1 MATEITM
8 PKLGLT
14 MKVGRVG
21 KWLKK
26 EGDPVRKGEAIAEV
40 LTDKITNV
48 LEAAAEGVLLRIAAP
63 VGAQLPVG
71 GLMGYIGAA
80 GESLPGAPGAAGAA
94 PAVQA
99 AQPAAAAAAPVT
111 GAAPGSGEKR
121 PRATPVAR
129 KLAEQHGIDLSRL
142 AGTGPNGSIVR
153 EDVEKAL
160 AQGLPLEVPSAP
172 AEPEAIEVMP
182 YAGIRQVIG
191 ENMLRSWL
199 EIPKVDHHASV
210 DMTELLA
217 ARRAINEGLPE
228 SGRVTVTDLLVLLT
242 ARALEMKRIFNALM
256 EPDGIKIH
264 RNVHMGIAIALE
276 DGLVVPVVRDANK
289 KRLREI
295 SAEIR
300 DLAARARENRLT
312 ESDFAGGTFTLT
324 NLGGYR
330 STEHFTP
337 VINPPQAAIL
347 GIGRTRDVPVAVDG
361 EVRIRPMMA
370 LSLSHDHRIVDG
382 APAAEFL
389 GILMR
394 MIEAPSRALY

>member
-14 MKVGRVG
+14 MKVGRIG

-26 EGDPVRKGEAIAEV
+26 EGDPVKKGEAIAEV
-40 LTDKITNV
+40 LTDKIANV
-48 LEAAAEGVLLRIAAP
+48 LEAAAEGVLLKIAAP
-63 VGAQLPVG
+63 VGTQLPVG

-80 GESLPGAPGAAGAA
+80 GETVPDAAGAA
-94 PAVQA
+94 PAIEA
-99 AQPAAAAAAPVT
+99 TSPATAAAAPKP
-111 GAAPGSGEKR
+111 APGAGGKK

-153 EDVEKAL
+153 EDVERAL
-160 AQGLPLEVPSAP
+160 AQGLPEETSPAP
-172 AEPEAIEVMP
+172 GEPDAFEVMP

-217 ARRAINEGLPE
+217 ARRAINEDLPE
-228 SGRVTVTDLLVLLT
+228 SEKVTVTDLLVMLT

-256 EPDGIKIH
+256 EPDGIKIYRH
-264 RNVHMGIAIALE
+264 VHMGIAIALE
-276 DGLVVPVVRDANK
+276 NGLVVPVVRNANK

-295 SAEIR
+295 SAEIK

-312 ESDFAGGTFTLT
+312 EADFTGGTFTLT

-337 VINPPQAAIL
+337 IINPPQAAIL
-347 GIGRTRDVPVAVDG
+347 GVGRTRDVPVAVDG

>member
-14 MKVGRVG
+14 MKVGRIG

-40 LTDKITNV
+40 LTDKIANV
-48 LEAAAEGVLLRIAAP
+48 LEATAEGVLLRITAP
-63 VGAQLPVG
+63 VGTQLPVG

-80 GESLPGAPGAAGAA
+80 GESVPDAAGAA
-94 PAVQA
+94 PAFEA
-99 AQPAAAAAAPVT
+99 AQPAAAAAVSKS
-111 GAAPGSGEKR
+111 APGAGGKK

-129 KLAEQHGIDLSRL
+129 KLAEQHGLDLSRL

-153 EDVEKAL
+153 EDVERAL
-160 AQGLPLEVPSAP
+160 AQGLPQETSPAP
-172 AEPEAIEVMP
+172 GEPDAFEIMP

-210 DMTELLA
+210 NMTELLA
-217 ARRAINEGLPE
+217 ARRSINENLPE
-228 SGRVTVTDLLVLLT
+228 SEKVTVTDLLVMLT
-242 ARALEMKRIFNALM
+242 ARALETKRIFNALM
-256 EPDGIKIH
+256 EPDGIKIY

-276 DGLVVPVVRDANK
+276 NGLVVPVVRDANK

-295 SAEIR
+295 SAEIK

-312 ESDFAGGTFTLT
+312 ETDFTGATFTLT

-337 VINPPQAAIL
+337 IINPPQAAIL
-347 GIGRTRDVPVAVDG
+347 GVGRTKDVPVAVDG

-394 MIEAPSRALY
+394 MIEMPSRALY

>member
-14 MKVGRVG
+14 MKVGRIG

-26 EGDPVRKGEAIAEV
+26 EGDPVKKGEAIAEV
-40 LTDKITNV
+40 LTDKIANV
-48 LEAAAEGVLLRIAAP
+48 LEAAAEGVLLKIAAP
-63 VGAQLPVG
+63 VGTQLPVG

-80 GESLPGAPGAAGAA
+80 GETVPDAAGAV
-94 PAVQA
+94 PAIETTS
-99 AQPAAAAAAPVT
+99 PATAAAAPKP
-111 GAAPGSGEKR
+111 APGAGGKK

-153 EDVEKAL
+153 EDVERAL
-160 AQGLPLEVPSAP
+160 AQGLPEETSPAP
-172 AEPEAIEVMP
+172 GEPDAFEVMP

-217 ARRAINEGLPE
+217 ARRAINEDLPE
-228 SGRVTVTDLLVLLT
+228 SERVSVTDLLVMLT

-256 EPDGIKIH
+256 EPDGIKIYRH
-264 RNVHMGIAIALE
+264 VHMGIAIALE
-276 DGLVVPVVRDANK
+276 NGLVVPVVRNANK

-295 SAEIR
+295 SAEIK

-312 ESDFAGGTFTLT
+312 EADFTGGTFTLT

-337 VINPPQAAIL
+337 IINPPQAAIL
-347 GIGRTRDVPVAVDG
+347 GVGRTRDVPVAVDG

>member
-14 MKVGRVG
+14 MKVGRIG

-40 LTDKITNV
+40 LTDKIANV
-48 LEAAAEGVLLRIAAP
+48 LEAAAEGVLLRITAP
-63 VGAQLPVG
+63 VGTQLPVG

-80 GESLPGAPGAAGAA
+80 GESVPDAAGAA
-94 PAVQA
+94 PPLEAT
-99 AQPAAAAAAPVT
+99 QPAAAAAVSKS
-111 GAAPGSGEKR
+111 APGAGGKK

-142 AGTGPNGSIVR
+142 VGTGPNGSIVR
-153 EDVEKAL
+153 EDVEKFL
-160 AQGLPLEVPSAP
+160 AQGLPQETSPAP
-172 AEPEAIEVMP
+172 GEPDAFEIMP

-210 DMTELLA
+210 NMTELLA
-217 ARRAINEGLPE
+217 ARRAINENLPE
-228 SGRVTVTDLLVLLT
+228 SEKVTVTDLLVMLT
-242 ARALEMKRIFNALM
+242 ARALETKRIFNALM
-256 EPDGIKIH
+256 EPDGIKIY

-276 DGLVVPVVRDANK
+276 NGLVVPVVRDANK

-295 SAEIR
+295 SAEIK
-300 DLAARARENRLT
+300 DLATRARENRLT
-312 ESDFAGGTFTLT
+312 ETDFTGATFTLT

-337 VINPPQAAIL
+337 IINPPQAAIL
-347 GIGRTRDVPVAVDG
+347 GVGRTKDVPVAVDG

>member
-14 MKVGRVG
+14 MKVGRIG

-26 EGDPVRKGEAIAEV
+26 EGDPVKKGEAIAEV
-40 LTDKITNV
+40 LTDKIANV
-48 LEAAAEGVLLRIAAP
+48 LEAAAEGILLKIAAP

-71 GLMGYIGAA
+71 GLMGYIGAV
-80 GESLPGAPGAAGAA
+80 GENVPDAAGAA
-94 PAVQA
+94 PAIET
-99 AQPAAAAAAPVT
+99 AQPAATAAAPKP
-111 GAAPGSGEKR
+111 APSSGGKK

-129 KLAEQHGIDLSRL
+129 KLAEQHGVDLSRL
-142 AGTGPNGSIVR
+142 AGTGPNGSSVR
-153 EDVEKAL
+153 EDVEKFL
-160 AQGLPLEVPSAP
+160 AQGLPQETPPP
-172 AEPEAIEVMP
+172 AQPEAFEVMP

-217 ARRAINEGLPE
+217 ARRAINENLQE
-228 SGRVTVTDLLVLLT
+228 SERVSVTDLLVMLT
-242 ARALEMKRIFNALM
+242 ARALEMKTIFNALM
-256 EPDGIKIH
+256 EPDGIKIY
-264 RNVHMGIAIALE
+264 RNVHMGVAIALE
-276 DGLVVPVVRDANK
+276 NGLVVPVVRDANK

-295 SAEIR
+295 SAEIK

-312 ESDFAGGTFTLT
+312 EMDFIGGTFTLT

-337 VINPPQAAIL
+337 IINPPQAAIL
-347 GIGRTRDVPVAVDG
+347 GVGRTKDVPVAVDG
-361 EVRIRPMMA
+361 EVRIRPIMA

-394 MIEAPSRALY
+394 MIEMPSRVLY

>member
-14 MKVGRVG
+14 MKVGRIG

-26 EGDPVRKGEAIAEV
+26 EGDPVKKGEAIAEV
-40 LTDKITNV
+40 LTDKIANV
-48 LEAAAEGVLLRIAAP
+48 LEAAAEGVLLKIAAP
-63 VGAQLPVG
+63 VGTQLPVG

-80 GESLPGAPGAAGAA
+80 GETVPDAAGAA
-94 PAVQA
+94 PAIEA
-99 AQPAAAAAAPVT
+99 TSPATAAAAPKP
-111 GAAPGSGEKR
+111 APGAGGKK

-153 EDVEKAL
+153 EDVERAL
-160 AQGLPLEVPSAP
+160 AQGLPEETSPAP
-172 AEPEAIEVMP
+172 GEPDAFEVMP

-217 ARRAINEGLPE
+217 ARRAINEDLPE
-228 SGRVTVTDLLVLLT
+228 NERVSVTDLLVMLT

-256 EPDGIKIH
+256 EPDGIKIYRH
-264 RNVHMGIAIALE
+264 VHMGIAIALE
-276 DGLVVPVVRDANK
+276 NGLVVPVVRDANK

-295 SAEIR
+295 SAEIK

-312 ESDFAGGTFTLT
+312 EADFTGGTFTLT

-337 VINPPQAAIL
+337 IINPPQAAIL
-347 GIGRTRDVPVAVDG
+347 GVGRTRDVPVAVDG

>member
-14 MKVGRVG
+14 MKVGRIG

-26 EGDPVRKGEAIAEV
+26 EGDPVKKGEAIAEV
-40 LTDKITNV
+40 LTDKIANV
-48 LEAAAEGVLLRIAAP
+48 LEAAAEGVLLKIAAP
-63 VGAQLPVG
+63 VGTQLPVG

-80 GESLPGAPGAAGAA
+80 GETVPDAAGAA
-94 PAVQA
+94 PAIEA
-99 AQPAAAAAAPVT
+99 TSPATAAAAPKP
-111 GAAPGSGEKR
+111 APGAGGKK

-153 EDVEKAL
+153 EDVERAL
-160 AQGLPLEVPSAP
+160 AQGLPEETSPAP
-172 AEPEAIEVMP
+172 GEPDAFEVMP

-217 ARRAINEGLPE
+217 ARRAINEDLPE
-228 SGRVTVTDLLVLLT
+228 SERVSVTDLLVMLT

-256 EPDGIKIH
+256 EPDGIKIYRH
-264 RNVHMGIAIALE
+264 VHMGIAIALE
-276 DGLVVPVVRDANK
+276 NGLVVPVVRNANK

-295 SAEIR
+295 SAEIK

-312 ESDFAGGTFTLT
+312 EADFTGGTFTLT

-337 VINPPQAAIL
+337 IINPPQAAIL
-347 GIGRTRDVPVAVDG
+347 GVGRTRDVPVAVDG

>member
-14 MKVGRVG
+14 MKVGRIG

-26 EGDPVRKGEAIAEV
+26 EGDLVKKGEAIAEV

-48 LEAAAEGVLLRIAAP
+48 LEAAVEGVLLRIAAP
-63 VGAQLPVG
+63 VGTQLPVG
-71 GLMGYIGAA
+71 GVMGYIGAA
-80 GESLPGAPGAAGAA
+80 GESVPDAVGPA
-94 PAVQA
+94 PAAEA
-99 AQPAAAAAAPVT
+99 AKPAAPVS
-111 GAAPGSGEKR
+111 APGPVPGSSEKR

-129 KLAEQHGIDLSRL
+129 KLAEQHGVDLSRL
-142 AGTGPNGSIVR
+142 VGTGPNGSIVR

-160 AQGLPLEVPSAP
+160 VQGIPAPSAP
-172 AEPEAIEVMP
+172 AEPEVLEVMP
-182 YAGIRQVIG
+182 YAGLRQVIG
-191 ENMLRSWL
+191 ENMLKSWL
-199 EIPKVDHHASV
+199 EVPKVDHHASV

-228 SGRVTVTDLLVLLT
+228 GERVSVTDLLVLLV
-242 ARALEMKRIFNALM
+242 ARALEKKRIFNSLM
-256 EPDGIKIH
+256 EPDGIKIY

-276 DGLVVPVVRDANK
+276 NALVVPVVRDANK

-312 ESDFAGGTFTLT
+312 ETDFIGGTFTLT

-337 VINPPQAAIL
+337 IINPPQAAIL
-347 GIGRTRDVPVAVDG
+347 GIGRTRDMPAAVDG

-394 MIEAPSRALY
+394 MIEAPYRALY

>member
-14 MKVGRVG
+14 MKVGRIG

-26 EGDPVRKGEAIAEV
+26 EGDPVKKGEAIAEV
-40 LTDKITNV
+40 LTDKIANV
-48 LEAAAEGVLLRIAAP
+48 LEAAAEGILLKIAAP

-71 GLMGYIGAA
+71 GLMGYIGAV
-80 GESLPGAPGAAGAA
+80 GENV
-94 PAVQA
+94 PAT
-99 AQPAAAAAAPVT
+99 AAAPNP
-111 GAAPGSGEKR
+111 APSSGGKK

-129 KLAEQHGIDLSRL
+129 KLAEQHGVDLSRL

-153 EDVEKAL
+153 EDVEKFL
-160 AQGLPLEVPSAP
+160 AQGLPQETPPP
-172 AEPEAIEVMP
+172 AQPEAFEVMP

-217 ARRAINEGLPE
+217 ARRAINENLPE
-228 SGRVTVTDLLVLLT
+228 SERVSVTDLLVMLT
-242 ARALEMKRIFNALM
+242 ARALEMKTIFNALM
-256 EPDGIKIH
+256 EPDGIKIY
-264 RNVHMGIAIALE
+264 RNVHMGVAIALE
-276 DGLVVPVVRDANK
+276 NGLVVPVVRDANK

-295 SAEIR
+295 SAEIK

-312 ESDFAGGTFTLT
+312 ETDFIGGTFTLT

-337 VINPPQAAIL
+337 IINPPQAAIL
-347 GIGRTRDVPVAVDG
+347 GVGRTKDVPVAVDG
-361 EVRIRPMMA
+361 EVRIRPIMA

-394 MIEAPSRALY
+394 MIEMPSRALY

>member
-14 MKVGRVG
+14 MKVGRIG

-40 LTDKITNV
+40 LTDKIANV
-48 LEAAAEGVLLRIAAP
+48 LEATAEGVLLRITAP
-63 VGAQLPVG
+63 VGTQLPVG

-80 GESLPGAPGAAGAA
+80 GESVPDVAGAA
-94 PAVQA
+94 PALEA
-99 AQPAAAAAAPVT
+99 AQPAAAAAVSKS
-111 GAAPGSGEKR
+111 APGAGGKK

-129 KLAEQHGIDLSRL
+129 KLAEQHGLDLSRL

-153 EDVEKAL
+153 EDVERAL
-160 AQGLPLEVPSAP
+160 AQGLPQETSPAP
-172 AEPEAIEVMP
+172 GEPDAFEIMP

-210 DMTELLA
+210 NMTELLA
-217 ARRAINEGLPE
+217 ARRSINENLPE
-228 SGRVTVTDLLVLLT
+228 SEKVTVTDLLVMLT
-242 ARALEMKRIFNALM
+242 ARALETKRIFNALM
-256 EPDGIKIH
+256 EPDGIKIY

-276 DGLVVPVVRDANK
+276 NGLVVPVVRDANK

-295 SAEIR
+295 SAEIK

-312 ESDFAGGTFTLT
+312 ETDFTGATFTLT

-337 VINPPQAAIL
+337 IINPPQAAIL
-347 GIGRTRDVPVAVDG
+347 GVGRTKDVPVAVDG

-394 MIEAPSRALY
+394 MIEMPSRALY

>member
-14 MKVGRVG
+14 MKVGRIG

-40 LTDKITNV
+40 LTDKIANV
-48 LEAAAEGVLLRIAAP
+48 LEAAAEGVLLRITAP
-63 VGAQLPVG
+63 VGTQLPVG

-80 GESLPGAPGAAGAA
+80 GESVPDAAGAVPPLEA
-94 PAVQA
+94 T
-99 AQPAAAAAAPVT
+99 QPAAATAVSKS
-111 GAAPGSGEKR
+111 APGAGGKK

-142 AGTGPNGSIVR
+142 VGTGPNGSIVR
-153 EDVEKAL
+153 EDVEKFL
-160 AQGLPLEVPSAP
+160 AQGLPQETSPAP
-172 AEPEAIEVMP
+172 GEPDAFEIMP

-210 DMTELLA
+210 NMTELLA
-217 ARRAINEGLPE
+217 ARRAINEILPE
-228 SGRVTVTDLLVLLT
+228 SEKVTVTDLLVMLT
-242 ARALEMKRIFNALM
+242 ARALETKRIFNALM
-256 EPDGIKIH
+256 EPDGIKIY

-276 DGLVVPVVRDANK
+276 NGLVVPVVRDANK

-295 SAEIR
+295 SAEIK
-300 DLAARARENRLT
+300 DLATRARENRLT
-312 ESDFAGGTFTLT
+312 ETDFTGATFTLT

-337 VINPPQAAIL
+337 IINPPQAAIL
-347 GIGRTRDVPVAVDG
+347 GVGRTKDVPVAVDG

>member
-1 MATEITM
+1 M
-8 PKLGLT
+8 
-14 MKVGRVG
+14 
-21 KWLKK
+21 
-26 EGDPVRKGEAIAEV
+26 
-40 LTDKITNV
+40 
-48 LEAAAEGVLLRIAAP
+48 
-63 VGAQLPVG
+63 
-71 GLMGYIGAA
+71 
-80 GESLPGAPGAAGAA
+80 
-94 PAVQA
+94 
-99 AQPAAAAAAPVT
+99 
-111 GAAPGSGEKR
+111 
-121 PRATPVAR
+121 
-129 KLAEQHGIDLSRL
+129 
-142 AGTGPNGSIVR
+142 R

-160 AQGLPLEVPSAP
+160 AQGIPAPSAP
-172 AEPEAIEVMP
+172 AEPEVLEVMP
-182 YAGIRQVIG
+182 YAGLRQVIG

-199 EIPKVDHHASV
+199 EVPKVDHHASV

-228 SGRVTVTDLLVLLT
+228 GERVSVTDLLVLLV
-242 ARALEMKRIFNALM
+242 ARALERKRIFNSLM
-256 EPDGIKIH
+256 EPDGIKIY

-276 DGLVVPVVRDANK
+276 NALVVPVVRDANK

-312 ESDFAGGTFTLT
+312 ETDFIGGTFTLT

-337 VINPPQAAIL
+337 IINPPQAAIL
-347 GIGRTRDVPVAVDG
+347 GIGRTRDMPAAVDG

-394 MIEAPSRALY
+394 MIEAPYRALY

>member
-14 MKVGRVG
+14 MKVGRIG

-26 EGDPVRKGEAIAEV
+26 EGDPVKKGEAIAEV
-40 LTDKITNV
+40 LTDKIANV
-48 LEAAAEGVLLRIAAP
+48 LEAAAEGILLKIAAP

-71 GLMGYIGAA
+71 GLMGYIGAV
-80 GESLPGAPGAAGAA
+80 GENVPDAAGAA
-94 PAVQA
+94 PAIET
-99 AQPAAAAAAPVT
+99 AQPAATAAAPKP
-111 GAAPGSGEKR
+111 APSSGGKK

-129 KLAEQHGIDLSRL
+129 KLAEQHGVDLSRL

-153 EDVEKAL
+153 EDVEKFL
-160 AQGLPLEVPSAP
+160 AQGLPQETSPP
-172 AEPEAIEVMP
+172 AQPEAFEVMP

-217 ARRAINEGLPE
+217 ARRAINENLPE
-228 SGRVTVTDLLVLLT
+228 SERVSVTDLLVMLT
-242 ARALEMKRIFNALM
+242 ARALEMKTIFNALM
-256 EPDGIKIH
+256 EPDGIKIY
-264 RNVHMGIAIALE
+264 RNVHMGVAIALE
-276 DGLVVPVVRDANK
+276 NGLVVPVVRDANK

-295 SAEIR
+295 SAEIK

-312 ESDFAGGTFTLT
+312 EMDFIGGTFTLT

-337 VINPPQAAIL
+337 IINPPQAAIL
-347 GIGRTRDVPVAVDG
+347 GVGRTKDVPVAVDG
-361 EVRIRPMMA
+361 EVRIRPIMA

-394 MIEAPSRALY
+394 MIEMPSRVLY